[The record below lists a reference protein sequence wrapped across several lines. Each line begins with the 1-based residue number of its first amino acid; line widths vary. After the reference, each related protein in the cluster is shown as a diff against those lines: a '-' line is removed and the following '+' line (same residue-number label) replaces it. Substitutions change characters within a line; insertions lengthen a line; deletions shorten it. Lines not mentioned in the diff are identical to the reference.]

1 MVVFRIFH
9 MPRIFWWFFSLDV
22 SQVNPQVGRP
32 VCYKPTLIRKLTSE
46 ITFSCV
52 FRLVC
57 FHVFFWCAVFFF
69 CGFHVCSC
77 VFMCGVCYFFV
88 SFSCWEWLEKHRT
101 NSIFVF
107 WDFFWL
113 FLLFVCI
120 RVYCWISRIADYPL
134 PAPYRICLH
143 LEAIPFQNTTF
154 KDSFIWT
161 PDKNS
166 TPEIKFFQETFWCS
180 SACFFP
186 AILMLLFVLLF
197 SRSLLQLLGQT
208 QTIYIL

>member
-1 MVVFRIFH
+1 MNKNIGRCH
-9 MPRIFWWFFSLDV
+9 GLCP
-22 SQVNPQVGRP
+22 QVNPQGWEAWIVSI
-32 VCYKPTLIRKLTSE
+32 CCKLFFLKNSTLIRKTNIKKTSLSVV
-46 ITFSCV
+46 FSVWCV
-52 FRLVC
+52 FMC
-57 FHVFFWCAVFFF
+57 FFGCAVFFRWF
-69 CGFHVCSC
+69 SC
-77 VFMCGVCYFFV
+77 VFMCRVSYFFV
-88 SFSCWEWLEKHRT
+88 SFSCWEWLEKHHT

-120 RVYCWISRIADYPL
+120 RVYCFISRTADYPL
-134 PAPYRICLH
+134 LAPYRICLH
-143 LEAIPFQNTTF
+143 FEAIPFQTTTF

-208 QTIYIL
+208 ETI